1 MTQVDLSRDEARHIA
16 LAAQGF
22 DAAARRREHAECP
35 ILGAVEDMGLLQ
47 IDSVNVLVRAHY
59 LPVFSRLGHYE
70 RSALDSHAFNPAKR
84 RLFEYWAHEA
94 SLLPLAMQPLLRWRM
109 ARAQRLEGIYGG
121 YVRFARRKRALIASV
136 LAELRLRGPS
146 PARAFAGDGKR
157 VKGMWER
164 HDGKI
169 ALEYLFWSGQVGSV
183 TRAGIEK
190 HGFERVYDVIDRVLP
205 ADILALPTPNE
216 ADAQRELMRFAA
228 RAFGVATETDLRDY
242 FRMPVAAAKQRLNEL
257 VEAGELRPV
266 RVEGWRHQ
274 AYLDR
279 SARPAANVDRAALI
293 SPFDP
298 LIWYRDRTERLFG
311 FHYRL
316 EIYTPEAKRRF
327 GYYVLPVLHRGKL
340 VGRLD
345 LKADRAS
352 SALLVRAAGTEAG
365 VEQGP
370 AAEAMAGELQ
380 RMAAWL
386 GLERVA
392 VGRRGNLARVLSATV
407 RRQRASR

>member
-1 MTQVDLSRDEARHIA
+1 
-16 LAAQGF
+16 
-22 DAAARRREHAECP
+22 
-35 ILGAVEDMGLLQ
+35 
-47 IDSVNVLVRAHY
+47 
-59 LPVFSRLGHYE
+59 
-70 RSALDSHAFNPAKR
+70 
-84 RLFEYWAHEA
+84 
-94 SLLPLAMQPLLRWRM
+94 
-109 ARAQRLEGIYGG
+109 
-121 YVRFARRKRALIASV
+121 
-136 LAELRLRGPS
+136 
-146 PARAFAGDGKR
+146 
-157 VKGMWER
+157 
-164 HDGKI
+164 
-169 ALEYLFWSGQVGSV
+169 
-183 TRAGIEK
+183 
-190 HGFERVYDVIDRVLP
+190 
-205 ADILALPTPNE
+205 
-216 ADAQRELMRFAA
+216 
-228 RAFGVATETDLRDY
+228 
-242 FRMPVAAAKQRLNEL
+242 
-257 VEAGELRPV
+257 LRPV

-279 SARPAANVDRAALI
+279 SARPAANVDHAALI